1 MTALLL
7 FASVLIFPV
16 GVLTAL
22 AVTPR
27 ARGDQKRPEEKGL
40 SLLRSWLSPEQA
52 KLWDSR
58 KHFYVVGSETGT
70 RYRIRY
76 GTAMNVEELDS
87 TGKTIITWCFA
98 PEGDLVAGDVL
109 LAQKI
114 ALETMERGA
123 LAAANRRVLP
133 GTR

>member
-7 FASVLIFPV
+7 FASALIFPV

-22 AVTPR
+22 VITSR

-52 KLWDSR
+52 KLWDSH

-70 RYRIRY
+70 RYRIRF

-98 PEGDLVAGDVL
+98 PKGDLVVGDVL

>member
-7 FASVLIFPV
+7 FASVLILPV

-22 AVTPR
+22 AVTSR

-98 PEGDLVAGDVL
+98 PQGDLVAGDVL